1 MVEREKEEFMSQI
14 EHYRAVL
21 DDLQR
26 QKNLYQFKIVEL
38 DNAIASLHRLIPD
51 DAKEALPAAPIANTP
66 AVTVVRGK
74 YAGMSVRWAILNLL
88 AEDASHPMS
97 TGAIAVALQQ
107 GGITSAG
114 KNFAGNVSAVLS
126 DMGRVR
132 HEVLSGDSGWVITET
147 GKSAWAH
154 ISAKRRAQQQQ
165 FTISSNVQ

>member
-1 MVEREKEEFMSQI
+1 MVDQKKEDFMSQI

-26 QKNLYQFKIVEL
+26 QKNLAQFKIVEL
-38 DNAIASLHRLIPD
+38 DNAIASLRRLIPE
-51 DAKEALPAAPIANTP
+51 DAREALPEPIPVNP
-66 AVTVVRGK
+66 ATIIPPRK

-88 AEDASHPMS
+88 CEDATSPMS
-97 TGAIAVALQQ
+97 TGGIATALQQ

-132 HEVLSGDSGWVITET
+132 HEVSSTDAGWIITDT

-154 ISAKRRAQQQQ
+154 ISAKRRGEQLM
-165 FTISSNVQ
+165 ISANVN

>member
-1 MVEREKEEFMSQI
+1 MVDQKKEEFMSQL

-26 QKNLYQFKIVEL
+26 QKNLAQFKIVEL
-38 DNAIASLHRLIPD
+38 DNAIASLHRLIPEE
-51 DAKEALPAAPIANTP
+51 AKDALPTPTPANPP
-66 AVTVVRGK
+66 AVTVVHGK

-97 TGAIAVALQQ
+97 TGGIATALQE

-132 HEVLSGDSGWVITET
+132 REVTSTDSGWVITDT

-154 ISAKRRAQQQQ
+154 ISAKRRGEQL
-165 FTISSNVQ
+165 TISANVN